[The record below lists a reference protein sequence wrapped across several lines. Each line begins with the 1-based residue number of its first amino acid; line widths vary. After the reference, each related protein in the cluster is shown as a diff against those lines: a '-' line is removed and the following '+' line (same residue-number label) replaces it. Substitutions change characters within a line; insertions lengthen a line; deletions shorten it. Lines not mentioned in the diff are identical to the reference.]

1 MGGRG
6 RGRGSNSRAGELA
19 RVLSDAVLA
28 REKAKARQP
37 NPGPVPPRRADIP
50 EAADASGGAAA
61 PQRSPAATTQPAAP
75 GRRRSSSS
83 AASSASDAAGDD
95 GKSSDE
101 ESPLVATYTS
111 RRESAHARN
120 RLAAAGEPK
129 LEFDKSG
136 VSFQMI

>member
-28 REKAKARQP
+28 REKARQP
-37 NPGPVPPRRADIP
+37 NSGPAVRRADIP
-50 EAADASGGAAA
+50 DAADASGGAAA
-61 PQRSPAATTQPAAP
+61 PQRSPAATTQLAAA

-95 GKSSDE
+95 GQSSDE

-120 RLAAAGEPK
+120 RLAAAGQPK

>member
-1 MGGRG
+1 MRG
-6 RGRGSNSRAGELA
+6 RGRGNSKAGEVA
-19 RVLSDAVLA
+19 RVLKDAVLSQD
-28 REKAKARQP
+28 KAKARQP
-37 NPGPVPPRRADIP
+37 NSGPAVRRADIP
-50 EAADASGGAAA
+50 DVADGGAAA
-61 PQRSPAATTQPAAP
+61 PQRAPAATQPAAP
-75 GRRRSSSS
+75 GRRSSSSS

-95 GKSSDE
+95 GQSSDE

-120 RLAAAGEPK
+120 RLAAAGQPK

>member
-1 MGGRG
+1 MRG
-6 RGRGSNSRAGELA
+6 RGRGNSRAGEVA
-19 RVLSDAVLA
+19 RVLKDAVLSQD
-28 REKAKARQP
+28 KAKARQP
-37 NPGPVPPRRADIP
+37 NSGPAVRRADIP
-50 EAADASGGAAA
+50 DVADGGAAA
-61 PQRSPAATTQPAAP
+61 PQRAPAAPTQPAAP
-75 GRRRSSSS
+75 GRRRSSS

-95 GKSSDE
+95 GQSSDE

-120 RLAAAGEPK
+120 RLAAAGQPK

>member
-1 MGGRG
+1 M
-6 RGRGSNSRAGELA
+6 LK
-19 RVLSDAVLA
+19 DAVLSQD
-28 REKAKARQP
+28 KAKARQP
-37 NPGPVPPRRADIP
+37 NSGPAVRRADIP
-50 EAADASGGAAA
+50 EAADGGAAA

-95 GKSSDE
+95 GQSSDE

-120 RLAAAGEPK
+120 RLAAAGQPK

>member
-6 RGRGSNSRAGELA
+6 RGRGVGNTRADEVA
-19 RVLSDAVLA
+19 RVLKDAVVS

-37 NPGPVPPRRADIP
+37 FAGPATPRRADIP
-50 EAADASGGAAA
+50 ADADGGAAA
-61 PQRSPAATTQPAAP
+61 PPRAPAATPQPPAP
-75 GRRRSSSS
+75 GPRRSSSS
-83 AASSASDAAGDD
+83 AASSASDAAGED
-95 GKSSDE
+95 GQSSDE
-101 ESPLVATYTS
+101 ESPLVQTFTS
-111 RRESAHARN
+111 RRESAHARK

>member
-1 MGGRG
+1 MRG
-6 RGRGSNSRAGELA
+6 RGRGNSKAGEVA
-19 RVLSDAVLA
+19 RVLKEAVLSQD
-28 REKAKARQP
+28 KAKARQP

-50 EAADASGGAAA
+50 DNADGGAAA
-61 PQRSPAATTQPAAP
+61 PIRSPATTTQPAAP

-95 GKSSDE
+95 GQSSDE

-120 RLAAAGEPK
+120 RLAAAGQPK

>member
-6 RGRGSNSRAGELA
+6 RGRGNTPTKAGEVA

-28 REKAKARQP
+28 REKAQARQP
-37 NPGPVPPRRADIP
+37 NSGPAVRRADIP
-50 EAADASGGAAA
+50 EAADGGAAA
-61 PQRSPAATTQPAAP
+61 PQRSPAATTQLAAA

-95 GKSSDE
+95 GQSSDE

-120 RLAAAGEPK
+120 RLVAAGQPR

>member
-1 MGGRG
+1 MRG
-6 RGRGSNSRAGELA
+6 RGRGNTKADEVA
-19 RVLSDAVLA
+19 RVLREAVLS

-37 NPGPVPPRRADIP
+37 IAGPAMPRRADIP
-50 EAADASGGAAA
+50 ADADGGAAA
-61 PQRSPAATTQPAAP
+61 PQRAPAATPQPAAP
-75 GRRRSSSS
+75 GPRLSSSS

-95 GKSSDE
+95 RQSSDE

-129 LEFDKSG
+129 LEFDKVG
-136 VSFQMI
+136 

>member
-37 NPGPVPPRRADIP
+37 NSGPAVRRADIP
-50 EAADASGGAAA
+50 DVADGGAAA
-61 PQRSPAATTQPAAP
+61 PIRSPATTTQPAAP

-95 GKSSDE
+95 GQSSDE

-111 RRESAHARN
+111 RRESAHARK
-120 RLAAAGEPK
+120 RLAATGEPK

>member
-1 MGGRG
+1 MSMRG
-6 RGRGSNSRAGELA
+6 RGRGNGTRAGEVA

-50 EAADASGGAAA
+50 ANADGGAAA

-95 GKSSDE
+95 GQSSDE

-120 RLAAAGEPK
+120 RLVAAGQPK

>member
-6 RGRGSNSRAGELA
+6 RGRGNSKAGEVA
-19 RVLSDAVLA
+19 RVLKDAVLSQD
-28 REKAKARQP
+28 KAKARQP
-37 NPGPVPPRRADIP
+37 NSGPAVRRADIP
-50 EAADASGGAAA
+50 DVADGGAAA
-61 PQRSPAATTQPAAP
+61 PQRAPAATQPAAP
-75 GRRRSSSS
+75 GRRSSSSS

-95 GKSSDE
+95 GQSSDE

-120 RLAAAGEPK
+120 RLAAAGQPK